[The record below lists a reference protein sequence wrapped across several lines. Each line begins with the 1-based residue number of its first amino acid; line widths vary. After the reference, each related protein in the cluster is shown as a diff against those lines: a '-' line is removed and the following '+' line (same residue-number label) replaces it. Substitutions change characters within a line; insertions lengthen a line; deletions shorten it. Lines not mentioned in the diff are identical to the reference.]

1 MKLLMSWSGVQLN
14 IVGYKNRQLLLASTR
29 VRDEVIFCQ
38 ETFLKNLKSRQNQVP
53 GSIFSMDTLGLRGN
67 QGPSAII

>member
-14 IVGYKNRQLLLASTR
+14 IVGYKNSLPVDQALL